1 MPTKMINFLFRQQVS
16 SVIVLALLSML
27 KVCHSVKLLP
37 DSVIPP
43 HALKGHQAV
52 LRCNYD
58 MEGDDLYSVKWYFNQ
73 KEFYR
78 FIPSDNPKVTIFN
91 HHKGVKVNARLSTER
106 EVVLDNVDFTTTGEY
121 RCEVSGDA
129 PMFQTATI
137 TGILFVVDLPDK
149 GPDISGGVP
158 RYNIGDRV
166 NVTCLSRN
174 SMPAAQLAWYV
185 NGEKADAVHLRTYPD
200 ETNLEGL
207 KTSRLGLT
215 FKVRPSHFAHKGDM
229 KLKCTATIFTVY
241 WKSSEESVQGS
252 GFNAHTAPVSES
264 RGRTSA
270 ATSLVTGG
278 VGVPDNG
285 DVMGQG
291 GYQDYSGSSGFIN
304 HRSGSAST
312 HRTAFVL
319 MAALTLMVHLH

>member
-1 MPTKMINFLFRQQVS
+1 MCHLCKLLLVKDHCDS
-16 SVIVLALLSML
+16 KLLSKMRTVNSLFLKHQLTAVVVLVTLSTL
-27 KVCHSVKLLP
+27 KVCQSVRLLS

-106 EVVLDNVDFTTTGEY
+106 EVVLDDVDFSTSGDY

-129 PMFQTATI
+129 PMFQTASI
-137 TGILFVVDLPDK
+137 NGILFVVDLPDK

-185 NGEKADAVHLRTYPD
+185 NGEKADAVHLRTYPE
-200 ETNLEGL
+200 ETTRDGL

-215 FKVRPSHFAHKGDM
+215 FK
-229 KLKCTATIFTVY
+229 
-241 WKSSEESVQGS
+241 
-252 GFNAHTAPVSES
+252 
-264 RGRTSA
+264 A
-270 ATSLVTGG
+270 ATSF
-278 VGVPDNG
+278 
-285 DVMGQG
+285 
-291 GYQDYSGSSGFIN
+291 GSSGL
-304 HRSGSAST
+304 
-312 HRTAFVL
+312 RTNI
-319 MAALTLMVHLH
+319 TLSLCTKEFEMDEIYESLNEKLHEVGQCYHSIVA

>member
-1 MPTKMINFLFRQQVS
+1 VCHLCKLLLVKDHCDS
-16 SVIVLALLSML
+16 KLLSKMRTVNSLFLKHQLTAVVVLVTLSTL
-27 KVCHSVKLLP
+27 KVCQSVRLLS

-106 EVVLDNVDFTTTGEY
+106 EVVLDDVDFSTSGDY

-129 PMFQTATI
+129 PMFQTASI
-137 TGILFVVDLPDK
+137 NGILFVVDLPDK

-185 NGEKADAVHLRTYPD
+185 NGEKADAVHLRTYPE
-200 ETNLEGL
+200 ETTRDGL

-215 FKVRPSHFAHKGDM
+215 FK
-229 KLKCTATIFTVY
+229 
-241 WKSSEESVQGS
+241 
-252 GFNAHTAPVSES
+252 
-264 RGRTSA
+264 A
-270 ATSLVTGG
+270 ATSF
-278 VGVPDNG
+278 
-285 DVMGQG
+285 
-291 GYQDYSGSSGFIN
+291 GSSGL
-304 HRSGSAST
+304 
-312 HRTAFVL
+312 RTNI
-319 MAALTLMVHLH
+319 TLSLCTKEFEMDEIYESLNEKLHEVGQCYHSIVA